1 MVAEGKNHDR
11 TVSFEMKK
19 KKIQAKGRSLLKTVL
34 F

>member
-1 MVAEGKNHDR
+1 MFAEGKNHDR

-19 KKIQAKGRSLLKTVL
+19 KNQAKGRSLLKTVL